1 MLFSFMILCLHLYHL
16 LGLAL
21 LHLLSEPPPLSSKK
35 QFKCSLLYAPCS
47 LYLCICTCMLLFPML
62 SSKWIANIYWVLIL
76 CQACPWCFTC
86 ISSFN
91 SMTYMLFLALLFQGE
106 NWGAEKLSDVLG
118 RAGALAPG
126 TVRVL
131 TTLEG
136 KKECLKWTNGLIPV
150 YLTPFHSKK
159 ILPLEGYSEY
169 KYLEN

>member
-62 SSKWIANIYWVLIL
+62 SSKWIANIYWVLTL

-106 NWGAEKLSDVLG
+106 LRRREIKWCAGKG
-118 RAGALAPG
+118 RCSGSRHSESPHHTGGEEGVPEMNEWINSCLLNSFSFKEDLTPR
-126 TVRVL
+126 RVL
-131 TTLEG
+131 R
-136 KKECLKWTNGLIPV
+136 I
-150 YLTPFHSKK
+150 
-159 ILPLEGYSEY
+159 
-169 KYLEN
+169 